1 MSSSY
6 CSFIDMTGEKAKVI
20 PTSKA
25 CFFFISRFIQRLTE
39 LFGRELEPL
48 TSVSLFAVPLSMVFD
63 AYRSI

>member
-20 PTSKA
+20 RTSTA
-25 CFFFISRFIQRLTE
+25 CFFVSRFIQRLTG
-39 LFGRELEPL
+39 LFGRVLEPL

-63 AYRSI
+63 ARRSI